1 MKNSSSGL
9 GIIIVLAVIAILLYF
24 FWKFFKF
31 ILIGGLILIIFFIIM
46 LIISSKKSK
55 SGGESADEEVRQAL
69 SKVRQQKFKA
79 ENKINRLKEWGN
91 SAIYTTYSSLFGDKF
106 SKMEL
111 LDNYDTIKNEY
122 GSQIPESQNTKTD
135 QIVMGYKQH
144 IGLEEIKIQNLN
156 KLQDEYETLRSQIK
170 EARRNENT
178 NKKLDSHIKRIKDSE
193 VDTTAEETI
202 IKSQYTLDDLSK
214 KVEEKSIYIEQLE
227 ELSMKY
233 GEDITTY
240 QLEEYKKEIEQLN
253 QNIK

>member
-1 MKNSSSGL
+1 MKNNSSGI
-9 GIIIVLAVIAILLYF
+9 GIILVIALVAILSYF
-24 FWKFFKF
+24 FWKFFKY
-31 ILIGGLILIIFFIIM
+31 IIIGGLILLILFIIM
-46 LIISSKKSK
+46 LIVSSKKTK
-55 SGGESADEEVRQAL
+55 SGGASADEEVRQAL

-111 LDNYDTIKNEY
+111 LDNYEKIKSEY
-122 GSQIPESQNTKTD
+122 GSQIPESQKTKTD

-170 EARRNENT
+170 EAQRNEKT

-193 VDTTAEETI
+193 TDTSAEETI
-202 IKSQYTLDDLSK
+202 IKSQFTLEDLSK
-214 KVEEKSIYIEQLE
+214 KVEEKSLYIEQLE

-233 GEDITTY
+233 GEEITTY
-240 QLEEYKKEIEQLN
+240 QLEEYKKEIEKLN
-253 QNIK
+253 KV